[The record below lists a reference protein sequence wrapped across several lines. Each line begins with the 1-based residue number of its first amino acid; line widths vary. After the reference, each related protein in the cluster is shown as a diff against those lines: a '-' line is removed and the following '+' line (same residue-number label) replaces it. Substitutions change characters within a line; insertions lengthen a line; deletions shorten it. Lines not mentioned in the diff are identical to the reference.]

1 MPFILRGPLNPFYD
15 MNKTAIKILS
25 INLLIFTAYTLVSM
39 QYAAGWLLMMPCIFL
54 HGFICFL
61 LALSDEENLPKGAFI
76 ISLLVILLIG
86 IGTCTHLFN
95 ASAKHW

>member
-1 MPFILRGPLNPFYD
+1 
-15 MNKTAIKILS
+15 MNKAAIKILS
-25 INLLIFTAYTLVSM
+25 INLLVFTGYTLGAIQSLD
-39 QYAAGWLLMMPCIFL
+39 GWLFMMPCIFL

-61 LALSDEENLPKGAFI
+61 LALSNEENLPKGAFI

>member
-1 MPFILRGPLNPFYD
+1 

-25 INLLIFTAYTLVSM
+25 INLLIFTAYTSIAIV
-39 QYAAGWLLMMPCIFL
+39 YPDAGWLLLCLCIFL

-61 LALSDEENLPKGAFI
+61 LALTDEESMFRSAYI

-86 IGTCTHLFN
+86 IGTCTHLFTE
-95 ASAKHW
+95 SSKHW